1 MTSGPAKVLALL
13 LFAATIILATNA
25 YRINEE
31 ESTRYLEEGPAL
43 RNPESMIPS
52 TLVGKRDEHF
62 YIVHHPHDIH
72 DDHFYVNPR
81 PIFYFK
87 THALKRR
94 SAPIRPEGAAQ

>member
-52 TLVGKRDEHF
+52 TLVGKRDVVIRIKQRAPF
-62 YIVHHPHDIH
+62 FIG
-72 DDHFYVNPR
+72 
-81 PIFYFK
+81 
-87 THALKRR
+87 KRR